1 MEISAGG
8 IAALISAL
16 VVGIPAAVAGWRAL
30 RRSIRADMEQ
40 EDALK
45 TAQNAVKAKNAEI
58 TAKDA
63 VIAEK
68 DRTIAELMAML
79 DDATRPGRA
88 R

>member
-1 MEISAGG
+1 MEWTAGG

-16 VVGIPAAVAGWRAL
+16 VVGVPALVAGWRAL

-40 EDALK
+40 EDTLK
-45 TAQNAVKAKNAEI
+45 TAQEAVDAKNAEI
-58 TAKDA
+58 RRKDG

-68 DRTIAELMAML
+68 DRTITELMALL

>member
-1 MEISAGG
+1 MEWTAGG

-16 VVGIPAAVAGWRAL
+16 VVGVPALVAGWRAL

-40 EDALK
+40 EDTLK
-45 TAQNAVKAKNAEI
+45 TAQEAVDAKNAEI
-58 TAKDA
+58 RRKDG

-68 DRTIAELMAML
+68 DRTIAELMALL